1 MVSRSVS
8 ATAPDGRGAA
18 TSALDTR
25 LLTEILMIVARTAL
39 AFADVVVVVDE
50 FNRSNVFD
58 HRKPELGLHAEA
70 SGAPWGIGSGWPFIS
85 VRQHRLRI
93 IRQFDANRAVKVS
106 EPFL

>member
-18 TSALDTR
+18 ASALDTR
-25 LLTEILMIVARTAL
+25 LLTEILVNVAPPAL

-50 FNRSNVFD
+50 FDRSNVFD

-70 SGAPWGIGSGWPFIS
+70 KRRAVGNRERVAVHL

>member
-8 ATAPDGRGAA
+8 ATARDRRGAA

-85 VRQHRLRI
+85 YASIVCGSFANSMRI
-93 IRQFDANRAVKVS
+93 V
-106 EPFL
+106 P